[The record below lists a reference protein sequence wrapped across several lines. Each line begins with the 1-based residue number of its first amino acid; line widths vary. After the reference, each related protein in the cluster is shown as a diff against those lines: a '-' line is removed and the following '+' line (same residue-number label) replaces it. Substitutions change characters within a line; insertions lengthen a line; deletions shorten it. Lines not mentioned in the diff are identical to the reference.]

1 MSATQNTNDLIE
13 FIDRSADQIDKSAG
27 SVVQIVQNST
37 ISDVP
42 SASLIAAA
50 VAKINTASIV
60 ARQPPAAA
68 AAVNPINKSESG
80 SCESPDL
87 ITSVTTA
94 APPAAPAMKN
104 LTQVCMEKCVARQT
118 CGLATVNLLFRVR
131 IGFY

>member
-80 SCESPDL
+80 SCESPDSGPV
-87 ITSVTTA
+87 SVTEAT
-94 APPAAPAMKN
+94 APPTAVATVPASPAAITATAPDLKI
-104 LTQVCMEKCVARQT
+104 LTQVCSRFQ
-118 CGLATVNLLFRVR
+118 
-131 IGFY
+131 IYI